1 MPSITSSDVS
11 LQVPEP
17 VADSVDSLRA
27 LEAAFDYR
35 FTDIDLLNR
44 AMLHR
49 SWQAEN
55 DAADSNERLE
65 FLGDA
70 VLGWVVADIAYRS
83 FNALPE
89 GRLTDLRKSVVNA
102 TALADLARQVGLG
115 EALLL
120 GKGEA
125 AAGGNDKT
133 SILSDA
139 FEAVIGAV
147 YLDGGAQEAYRVV
160 ERLLLP
166 AMNAALPNIDR
177 LDSKTVL
184 QEIAAR
190 LGREAP
196 VYTVESVGP
205 DHDKTFTATVRVG
218 DISGVG
224 VGRSKKAA
232 EQIAAD
238 IAARLLEQ
246 A

>member
-1 MPSITSSDVS
+1 MTD
-11 LQVPEP
+11 
-17 VADSVDSLRA
+17 ALRA
-27 LEAAFDYR
+27 IEVAFDHP
-35 FTDIDLLNR
+35 FEDPSLLQR
-44 AMLHR
+44 ALLHR

-55 DAADSNERLE
+55 DAAESNERLE

-70 VLGWVVADIAYRS
+70 VLGWVVADIAYRK
-83 FNALPE
+83 FVDLPE

-102 TALADLARQVGLG
+102 TALAALAREVGLG
-115 EALLL
+115 DAVLL

-147 YLDGGAQEAYRVV
+147 YLDGGADEAYRVV

-166 AMNAALPNIDR
+166 AMTAALPNIDR
-177 LDSKTVL
+177 LDAKTVL
-184 QEIAAR
+184 QELAAR
-190 LGREAP
+190 LGHDAP
-196 VYTVESVGP
+196 VYSVESVGP
-205 DHDKTFTATVRVG
+205 DHDKTFTATVVIG
-218 DISGVG
+218 GVSGVG

-238 IAARLLEQ
+238 TAARLLEQ
-246 A
+246 T

>member
-1 MPSITSSDVS
+1 VTD
-11 LQVPEP
+11 
-17 VADSVDSLRA
+17 ALRA
-27 LEAAFDYR
+27 IEVAFDHP
-35 FTDIDLLNR
+35 FEDPSLLQR
-44 AMLHR
+44 ALLHR

-55 DAADSNERLE
+55 DAAESNERLE

-70 VLGWVVADIAYRS
+70 VLGWVVADIAYRK
-83 FNALPE
+83 FVDLPE

-102 TALADLARQVGLG
+102 TALAALAREVGLG
-115 EALLL
+115 DAVLL

-147 YLDGGAQEAYRVV
+147 YLDGGADEAYRVV

-166 AMNAALPNIDR
+166 AMTAALPNIDR
-177 LDSKTVL
+177 LDAKTVL
-184 QEIAAR
+184 QELAAR
-190 LGREAP
+190 LGHDAP
-196 VYTVESVGP
+196 VYSVESVGP
-205 DHDKTFTATVRVG
+205 DHDKTFTATVVIG
-218 DISGVG
+218 GVSGVG

-238 IAARLLEQ
+238 TAARLLEQ
-246 A
+246 T